1 MSHRSL
7 QASRLRY
14 ILTIKQPSSGQDATG
29 QPSVSFT
36 GSSTV
41 RCDIQPAQGNEGP
54 FAGGQQSVVT
64 HKILVRGGSTINTS
78 SRLSIVTKDV
88 ARTFD
93 VVSIVDP
100 ENLGHFDEILAKEVV
115 L

>member
-1 MSHRSL
+1 MSRSL
-7 QASRLRY
+7 QASRLRF
-14 ILTIKQPSSGQDATG
+14 ICTVTRPAGGQDATG
-29 QPSVSFT
+29 QPSITFS

-64 HKILVRGGSTINTS
+64 HKILVRAGSTIDTS
-78 SRLSIVTKDV
+78 CRLLIKGSRI
-88 ARTFD
+88 FD

-100 ENLGHFDEILAKEVV
+100 ENLGHFEEILAKEVV